1 MKPLNTLEKIIVSG
15 SRIKLLQELFY
26 LPGEMYY
33 IRQLTRMTGEKINS
47 VRRELDNLD
56 KAGVANSEWRANKRF
71 YWANKDNDLFEDILT
86 LVLKTKGLGKQLI
99 DKRHQVGKI
108 KFAFMSS
115 QLALNLKP
123 EKDKKIDLFVVG
135 KVVLPEL
142 GVIVRAEEKRRERE
156 INYTVMEK
164 EEFRFRKEKKDPFLI
179 DILMQ
184 GRIMLIGQAHK
195 MLTF

>member
-1 MKPLNTLEKIIVSG
+1 MKPLNTLENIIVSG

-33 IRQLTRMTGEKINS
+33 IRQLTRMTDEKINS
-47 VRRELDNLD
+47 VRRELKNLD
-56 KAGVANSEWRANKRF
+56 KADVVNSEWRANKRF
-71 YWANKDNDLFEDILT
+71 YWANKDNALFEDILR

-115 QLALNLKP
+115 QLALNLEP
-123 EKDKKIDLFVVG
+123 EDEKIDLFVVG

-142 GVIVRAEEKRRERE
+142 GVLVRAEEKRRDRE

-164 EEFRFRKEKKDPFLI
+164 EEFKFRKEKKDPFI
-179 DILMQ
+179 TDILMQ
-184 GRIMLIGQAHK
+184 GRLMLIGQEHK
-195 MLTF
+195 MVSY

>member
-1 MKPLNTLEKIIVSG
+1 MKPLNTLENIIVSG

-47 VRRELDNLD
+47 VRRELKNLD
-56 KAGVANSEWRANKRF
+56 QADVVNSEWRANKRF
-71 YWANKDNDLFEDILT
+71 YWANKDNDLFEDILR

-99 DKRHQVGKI
+99 NKRHQVGKI

-115 QLALNLKP
+115 QLGLNLEP
-123 EKDKKIDLFVVG
+123 KDEKIDLFVVG

-142 GVIVRAEEKRRERE
+142 GVLVRAEEKRRDRE

-164 EEFRFRKEKKDPFLI
+164 DEFKFRKDKKDPFII

-184 GRIMLIGQAHK
+184 GRFMLIGQEHK
-195 MLTF
+195 MVSY